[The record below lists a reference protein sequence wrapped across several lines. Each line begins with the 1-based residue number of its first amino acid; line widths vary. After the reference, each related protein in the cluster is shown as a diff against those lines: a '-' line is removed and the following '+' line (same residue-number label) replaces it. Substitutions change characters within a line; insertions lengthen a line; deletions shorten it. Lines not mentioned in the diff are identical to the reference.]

1 MNTNFDENKTVITK
15 IATVKS
21 DFKEK
26 FGVPRQSGRAPS
38 VISEIV
44 FEKKYAVKEAF
55 YGIENFSHLWVI
67 FGFSLTKEEGFSPT
81 VRPPRLGGNKRV
93 GVFATRSPNRPNK
106 IGLSSCKLI
115 SADFSDGVKLKV
127 SGLDLVD
134 GTPVYDIKPYIKYSD
149 CHDNAI
155 SGFADEFQRY
165 SLNVTIPDNLKS
177 LLPEEKLNA
186 LTECLADDPRPS
198 YQSDPERI
206 YKMSFADF
214 TVSFKVNESELTVIS
229 IEKFSSEKTTI
240 K

>member
-1 MNTNFDENKTVITK
+1 MNINFDENKTVITK

-44 FEKKYAVKEAF
+44 FEKEYAVKEAF
-55 YGIENFSHLWVI
+55 CGIENFSHLWVV

-81 VRPPRLGGNKRV
+81 VRPPRLGGNKRM

-115 SADFSDGVKLKV
+115 SVDFSDGVKLKV

-149 CHDNAI
+149 CHSDAI

-177 LLPEEKLNA
+177 LLPEEKAKA

-214 TVSFKVNESELTVIS
+214 TIGFKVKEDELTVIL
-229 IEKFSSEKTTI
+229 IEKLSLKT
-240 K
+240 

>member
-1 MNTNFDENKTVITK
+1 MNINFDENKTVITK

-44 FEKKYAVKEAF
+44 FENEYAVKEAF
-55 YGIENFSHLWVI
+55 CGIENFSHLWVI

-81 VRPPRLGGNKRV
+81 VRPPRLGGNKRM

-106 IGLSSCKLI
+106 IGLSSGKLI
-115 SADFSDGVKLKV
+115 SVDFSDGVKLKV

-149 CHDNAI
+149 CHSDAI

-177 LLPEEKLNA
+177 LLPEEKTEA

-214 TVSFKVNESELTVIS
+214 TIGFKVKEDELTIIS
-229 IEKFSSEKTTI
+229 IEKLSLKT
-240 K
+240 

>member
-1 MNTNFDENKTVITK
+1 MNINFDENKTVITK

-44 FEKKYAVKEAF
+44 FEKEYAVKEAF
-55 YGIENFSHLWVI
+55 CGIENFSHLWVV

-81 VRPPRLGGNKRV
+81 VRPPRLGGNKRM

-106 IGLSSCKLI
+106 IGLSSCKLL
-115 SADFSDGVKLKV
+115 SVDFSGGVNLKV

-149 CHDNAI
+149 CHSDAI
-155 SGFADEFQRY
+155 SGFADEFQRH

-177 LLPEEKLNA
+177 LLPEEKAKA
-186 LTECLADDPRPS
+186 LTECLVDDPRPS

-214 TVSFKVNESELTVIS
+214 TIGFKVKEDELTVIS
-229 IEKFSSEKTTI
+229 IEKLSLKT
-240 K
+240 

>member
-1 MNTNFDENKTVITK
+1 MNMNFDENKIVITK

-44 FEKKYAVKEAF
+44 FEKEYAVKEAF
-55 YGIENFSHLWVI
+55 CGIGNFSHLWVI

-81 VRPPRLGGNKRV
+81 VRPPRLGGNKRM

-115 SADFSDGVKLKV
+115 SVDFSDGVKLKV

-134 GTPVYDIKPYIKYSD
+134 DTPVYDIKPYIKYSD
-149 CHDNAI
+149 CHSDAI

-177 LLPEEKLNA
+177 LLPEEKTEA

-214 TVSFKVNESELTVIS
+214 TIGFKVKEDKLTVIS
-229 IEKFSSEKTTI
+229 IEKLSLKT
-240 K
+240 

>member
-1 MNTNFDENKTVITK
+1 MNINFDENKTVITK

-44 FEKKYAVKEAF
+44 FEKEYAVKEAF
-55 YGIENFSHLWVI
+55 CGIENFSHLWVV

-81 VRPPRLGGNKRV
+81 VRPPRLGGNKRM

-115 SADFSDGVKLKV
+115 SVDFSDGVKLKV

-149 CHDNAI
+149 CHSDAI

-177 LLPEEKLNA
+177 LLPEEKAKA

-214 TVSFKVNESELTVIS
+214 TIGFKVKEDEFTVIL
-229 IEKFSSEKTTI
+229 IEKLSLKT
-240 K
+240 

>member
-1 MNTNFDENKTVITK
+1 MNINFDENKTVITK

-44 FEKKYAVKEAF
+44 FENEYAVKEAF
-55 YGIENFSHLWVI
+55 CGIENFSHLWVI

-81 VRPPRLGGNKRV
+81 VRPPRLGGNKRM

-106 IGLSSCKLI
+106 IGLSSGKLI
-115 SADFSDGVKLKV
+115 SVDFSNGVKLKV

-149 CHDNAI
+149 CHSDAI

-177 LLPEEKLNA
+177 LLPEEKTET

-214 TVSFKVNESELTVIS
+214 TIGFKVKEDELTIIS
-229 IEKFSSEKTTI
+229 IEKLSLKT
-240 K
+240 

>member
-1 MNTNFDENKTVITK
+1 MNINFDENKTVITK

-44 FEKKYAVKEAF
+44 FEKEYAVKEAF
-55 YGIENFSHLWVI
+55 CGIENFSHLWVI

-81 VRPPRLGGNKRV
+81 VRPPRLGGNKRM

-115 SADFSDGVKLKV
+115 SVDFSDGVKLKV

-149 CHDNAI
+149 CHSDAI

-177 LLPEEKLNA
+177 LLPEEKTEA

-214 TVSFKVNESELTVIS
+214 TIGFKVKEDELTVIS
-229 IEKFSSEKTTI
+229 IEKLSLKT
-240 K
+240 

>member
-1 MNTNFDENKTVITK
+1 MNINFDENKTVITK

-44 FEKKYAVKEAF
+44 FENEYAVKEAF
-55 YGIENFSHLWVI
+55 CGIENFSHLWVI

-81 VRPPRLGGNKRV
+81 VRPPRLGGNKRM

-106 IGLSSCKLI
+106 IGLSSGKLI
-115 SADFSDGVKLKV
+115 SVDLSGGVKLKV

-149 CHDNAI
+149 CHSDAI

-177 LLPEEKLNA
+177 LLPEEKAEA
-186 LTECLADDPRPS
+186 LAECLADDPRPS

-214 TVSFKVNESELTVIS
+214 TIGFKVKEDELTVIS
-229 IEKFSSEKTTI
+229 IEKLSLKT
-240 K
+240 

>member
-1 MNTNFDENKTVITK
+1 MNINFDENKTVITK

-44 FEKKYAVKEAF
+44 FENEYAVKEAF
-55 YGIENFSHLWVI
+55 CGIENFSHLWVI

-81 VRPPRLGGNKRV
+81 VRPPRLGGNKRM

-106 IGLSSCKLI
+106 IGLSSGKLI
-115 SADFSDGVKLKV
+115 SVDFSNGVKLKV

-149 CHDNAI
+149 CHSDAI

-177 LLPEEKLNA
+177 LLPEEKTEA

-214 TVSFKVNESELTVIS
+214 TIGFKVKEDELTIIS
-229 IEKFSSEKTTI
+229 IEKLSLKT
-240 K
+240 

>member
-127 SGLDLVD
+127 SGLDLLD

>member
-1 MNTNFDENKTVITK
+1 MNINFDENKTVITK

-44 FEKKYAVKEAF
+44 FEKEYAVKEAF
-55 YGIENFSHLWVI
+55 CGIENFSHLWVI

-81 VRPPRLGGNKRV
+81 VRPPRLGGNKRM

-115 SADFSDGVKLKV
+115 SVDLSGGVKLKV
-127 SGLDLVD
+127 SGLDLVE

-149 CHDNAI
+149 CHDDAI

-177 LLPEEKLNA
+177 LLPKEKAEA
-186 LTECLADDPRPS
+186 LAECLADDPRPS

-214 TVSFKVNESELTVIS
+214 TIGFKVKEDELTVIS
-229 IEKFSSEKTTI
+229 IEKLSLKT
-240 K
+240 